1 MPQIEEKKNVRED
14 LMERIV
20 SLCRRRGFI
29 YPGSEIYGGLANCW
43 DYGPLGSQLKKNV
56 KDLWWRTVVQERDDM
71 VGLDAAILMHPRTW
85 EASGHVGNFSDPL
98 VDCKKCKQRFRADQM
113 EEAAKCPEGGQHE
126 FTEVRQFNLMFQT
139 QMGVVQDETSSVYL
153 RPETAQ
159 GIFVNFKNVQT
170 SSRKKLPFGIAQIG
184 KSFRNEITPRRFTFR
199 TREFEQMEIEY
210 FVRPEE
216 ADASFKD
223 WVDQRHRWYLDYG
236 IKADNLR
243 LRAHGADELA
253 HYAKGCFDIEYMFPW
268 GWSELEGIANRTDFD
283 LSQHM
288 KFSGK
293 DLKYFD
299 EETKEHVTPWVI
311 EPSGGVDRAVLAFLV
326 DSYDEDETVTAKGEK
341 DTRVVLRLHPQ
352 LAPVQ
357 VAVLPLQKNKPELV
371 ELSQKL
377 YKSLRLHF
385 LADWDGTGQIGKRYR
400 RYDEVGCPFCVT
412 VDFDSLEDKAV
423 TVRDRD
429 SMAQERI
436 PLDQI
441 FDYLRKKVFC
451 RE

>member
-1 MPQIEEKKNVRED
+1 MPQTEEKKNTRDD

-29 YPGSEIYGGLANCW
+29 FPGSEIYGGLANCW

-113 EEAAKCPEGGQHE
+113 EEAGKCPEGGEHE
-126 FTEVRQFNLMFQT
+126 YTEVRQFNLMFQT
-139 QMGVVQDETSSVYL
+139 QMGVVQDETSGIWL

-170 SSRKKLPFGIAQIG
+170 SSRKKLPFGIAQMG

-216 ADASFKD
+216 ADAKFKE
-223 WVDQRHRWYLDYG
+223 WVDARHQWYHDYG
-236 IKADNLR
+236 IKPENLR

-268 GWSELEGIANRTDFD
+268 GWSELEGIANRSDFD

-299 EETKEHVTPWVI
+299 EETKEHLTPWVI

-326 DSYDEDETVTAKGEK
+326 DSYDEDETTTAKGEK
-341 DTRVVLRLHPQ
+341 DTRVVLRLHPR
-352 LAPVQ
+352 LAPIQ
-357 VAVLPLQKNKPELV
+357 VAVLPLQKNKAELV
-371 ELSQKL
+371 ELSHKL
-377 YKSLRLHF
+377 HRELRQTF
-385 LADWDGTGQIGKRYR
+385 LTDWDGTGQIGKRYR

-412 VDFDSLEDKAV
+412 VDFNSLEDEAV

-429 SMAQERI
+429 TMEQERI
-436 PLDQI
+436 RLDQVHE
-441 FDYLRKKVFC
+441 YLRKKIY
-451 RE
+451 R

>member
-1 MPQIEEKKNVRED
+1 MAQVKEAVRED
-14 LMERIV
+14 LMETIV

-56 KDLWWRTVVQERDDM
+56 KDLWWRTVVLERDDM

-85 EASGHVGNFSDPL
+85 EASGHVEAFSDPL
-98 VDCKKCKQRFRADQM
+98 VDCKKCKQRFRQD
-113 EEAAKCPEGGQHE
+113 ELDENSKCPEGGPHDL
-126 FTEVRQFNLMFQT
+126 TEVRQFNLMFET
-139 QMGVVQDETSSVYL
+139 QMGVIQDETSKVYM

-159 GIFVNFKNVQT
+159 GIFVNFKNAQT
-170 SSRKKLPFGIAQIG
+170 TSRKKLPFGIAQIG
-184 KSFRNEITPRRFTFR
+184 KAFRNEITPRRFTFR

-216 ADASFKD
+216 ADQKFEE
-223 WVDQRHRWYLDYG
+223 WVAVRRQWYLTYG
-236 IKADNLR
+236 IRPENLR

-253 HYAKGCFDIEYMFPW
+253 HYAKGCFDIEYLFPW
-268 GWSELEGIANRTDFD
+268 GWSELEGIANRTDYD
-283 LSQHM
+283 LGRHM

-299 EETKEHVTPWVI
+299 EDTKEHLTPWVI

-326 DSYDEDETVTAKGEK
+326 DSYAEDKAPTAKGGEEV
-341 DTRVVLRLHPQ
+341 RVVLRLHPL

-357 VAVLPLQKNKPELV
+357 VAVLPLQRNKQELV
-371 ELSQKL
+371 DTAQELYRKL
-377 YKSLRLHF
+377 RKRY
-385 LADWDGTGQIGKRYR
+385 LADYDDRGQIGKRYR
-400 RYDEVGCPFCVT
+400 RYDEIGTPFCVT
-412 VDFDSLEDKAV
+412 VDFQTLEDQAV

-429 SMAQERI
+429 SMTQERI
-436 PLDQI
+436 GLSELDAFLSQ
-441 FDYLRKKVFC
+441 RVFKDL
-451 RE
+451 

>member
-170 SSRKKLPFGIAQIG
+170 SSR
-184 KSFRNEITPRRFTFR
+184 
-199 TREFEQMEIEY
+199 
-210 FVRPEE
+210 
-216 ADASFKD
+216 
-223 WVDQRHRWYLDYG
+223 
-236 IKADNLR
+236 
-243 LRAHGADELA
+243 
-253 HYAKGCFDIEYMFPW
+253 
-268 GWSELEGIANRTDFD
+268 
-283 LSQHM
+283 
-288 KFSGK
+288 
-293 DLKYFD
+293 
-299 EETKEHVTPWVI
+299 
-311 EPSGGVDRAVLAFLV
+311 
-326 DSYDEDETVTAKGEK
+326 
-341 DTRVVLRLHPQ
+341 
-352 LAPVQ
+352 
-357 VAVLPLQKNKPELV
+357 
-371 ELSQKL
+371 
-377 YKSLRLHF
+377 
-385 LADWDGTGQIGKRYR
+385 
-400 RYDEVGCPFCVT
+400 
-412 VDFDSLEDKAV
+412 
-423 TVRDRD
+423 
-429 SMAQERI
+429 
-436 PLDQI
+436 
-441 FDYLRKKVFC
+441 
-451 RE
+451 